1 MMDFYDLKNLKK
13 DIAQD
18 NLYNFF
24 DATFQYFIGLTLYQY
39 VVNPWEEMRIDAI
52 CNKIYSGTDY
62 CDFLLDLNGIDNPLN
77 IMSNDVLLYVP
88 IDYVNYFHIDE
99 TTAKALRNTYLN
111 AAKISQQDQNRTAYV
126 GNDLSLPP
134 TFLQIPASS
143 VNIVGNQISLG
154 GNK

>member
-13 DIAQD
+13 DIAQN

-24 DATFQYFIGLTLYQY
+24 DATYQYFIGLTLYQY
-39 VVNPWEEMRIDAI
+39 TVSSWEQMRIDLI
-52 CNKIYSGTDY
+52 CNNIYSSTDY

-77 IMSNDVLLYVP
+77 IMTDDILLYVEP
-88 IDYVNYFHIDE
+88 DYINFFHIDE

-111 AAKISQQDQNRTAYV
+111 AAKISKIDQSRADYV
-126 GNDLSLPP
+126 GNNLSLPP
-134 TFLQIPASS
+134 TFLQIPTNS
-143 VNIVGNQISLG
+143 VQIVGNQIVLG